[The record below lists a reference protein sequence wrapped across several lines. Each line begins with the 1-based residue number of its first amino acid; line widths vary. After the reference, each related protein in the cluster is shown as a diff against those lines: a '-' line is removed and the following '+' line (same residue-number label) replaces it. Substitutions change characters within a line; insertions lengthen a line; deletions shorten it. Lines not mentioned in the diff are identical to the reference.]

1 MKKAVVLL
9 SGGLD
14 SAVTL
19 YLAKKEYECHVLIF
33 NYGQKASIEIEYA
46 KKVAEIS
53 GSAFK
58 VLDISMP
65 WQGSSLLDKEIS
77 VPKGCASDDSN
88 IPNTYVPARN
98 MIFLS
103 FGISFAEAI
112 GAEAVFIG
120 AHQMDFSNYPDCRD
134 VFFNAFQ
141 EAVQKG
147 TRAGAN
153 GEEIKVVTPIIGK
166 TKDEILR
173 KGTELGVPF
182 EYTWSCYEGRE
193 VPCGECESCI
203 FRKKAFEEV
212 GLKDP
217 LI

>member
-1 MKKAVVLL
+1 
-9 SGGLD
+9 
-14 SAVTL
+14 
-19 YLAKKEYECHVLIF
+19 
-33 NYGQKASIEIEYA
+33 
-46 KKVAEIS
+46 
-53 GSAFK
+53 
-58 VLDISMP
+58 
-65 WQGSSLLDKEIS
+65 
-77 VPKGCASDDSN
+77 
-88 IPNTYVPARN
+88 
-98 MIFLS
+98 
-103 FGISFAEAI
+103 
-112 GAEAVFIG
+112 
-120 AHQMDFSNYPDCRD
+120 
-134 VFFNAFQ
+134 
-141 EAVQKG
+141 VQKG